1 MHEIPSVKTY
11 VAIWATLTILTFVTY
26 TVAKIDMGGFN
37 IVVAMGIAFF
47 KMMLVILF
55 FMNVKSE
62 SPLTKLFA
70 GRRLLLADPPARD
83 NFSSTTPREA
93 GCPKARCGRH
103 RHSCLCCLR
112 PFLRPRFVNQI
123 KRRLRGPAELLEI
136 RHR

>member
-55 FMNVKSE
+55 FMNVKQE

-70 GRRLLLADPPARD
+70 AAGFFWLILLLGQFFLDYFTRTWMPP
-83 NFSSTTPREA
+83 
-93 GCPKARCGRH
+93 GKMW
-103 RHSCLCCLR
+103 
-112 PFLRPRFVNQI
+112 
-123 KRRLRGPAELLEI
+123 
-136 RHR
+136 